1 MIYFIHDFNHFIV
14 MALLKILLFC
24 AHLAAKYITFGNLIF
39 GNSGIILT
47 GRAGRIQLFSS
58 RVLCRL

>member
-24 AHLAAKYITFGNLIF
+24 AHLAAKYITFGYLATLESYLQV
-39 GNSGIILT
+39 GLGE
-47 GRAGRIQLFSS
+47 SS
-58 RVLCRL
+58 FLVLEYSVD